1 MIHDEWINGKVA
13 YKYNDKT
20 LRHRGTSASKD
31 DVWDIIDADGNVLGI
46 SNSLAMTKKF
56 SVFYF
61 NCQRLEIIMMVLVL
75 KTQMRLGI

>member
-20 LRHRGTSASKD
+20 LRHRGTSSSKD

-46 SNSLAMTKKF
+46 F
-56 SVFYF
+56 SSRNDEKDIFFF
-61 NCQRLEIIMMVLVL
+61 NF
-75 KTQMRLGI
+75 

>member
-20 LRHRGTSASKD
+20 LRHRGTSSSKD

-46 SNSLAMTKKF
+46 SNSLAMTK
-56 SVFYF
+56 
-61 NCQRLEIIMMVLVL
+61 
-75 KTQMRLGI
+75 